1 MIFIK
6 DIIEK
11 LDNVEEILNEIKVN
25 NKSLKQAEDDKIQ
38 EDFDVKIEEYFED
51 KKCATVIGK
60 FSDYA
65 ATADERFI
73 NFAAFLDECVAR
85 TKSGDFVDGD
95 KLYMTPR
102 HAKNLKDEAIKMFRY
117 AEDKLL
123 KSPTD
128 ACNSKDMQG
137 YIIERSFRSKEN
149 KETTMQGI
157 KNKIQKINL
166 LENLATGNKNNYS
179 SNVRTPEELQEF
191 NNLKKPKIE
200 EDNRSKAMSNAD
212 YQKVFDSLYDK
223 LKRDPTSLNE
233 TEAAFL
239 IMGEFGL
246 RPSTVTKIKIDQV
259 DIKNC
264 GLEVE
269 VKQNKSKQMFVAK
282 TSAVEP
288 VTQVTQEILSGLYKR
303 AMLKYRPDKDGN
315 ILLVNCCYQNLDQGF
330 SKLMSEHGINMDK
343 YNGQYKLLRHRFA
356 QNAYTEY
363 RQAFIDSDGT
373 EVSKKARAIKE
384 INYLLG
390 HESKK
395 IKTTMGYIKNIW

>member
-1 MIFIK
+1 
-6 DIIEK
+6 
-11 LDNVEEILNEIKVN
+11 
-25 NKSLKQAEDDKIQ
+25 
-38 EDFDVKIEEYFED
+38 
-51 KKCATVIGK
+51 
-60 FSDYA
+60 
-65 ATADERFI
+65 
-73 NFAAFLDECVAR
+73 
-85 TKSGDFVDGD
+85 
-95 KLYMTPR
+95 MTPR
-102 HAKNLKDEAIKMFRY
+102 HAENLKAEAIKMFRY

-123 KSPTD
+123 KSPND

-137 YIIERSFRSKEN
+137 YMIERSFRSKEN

-157 KNKIQKINL
+157 KKKIQKINL

-191 NNLKKPKIE
+191 NNLKKPKKE
-200 EDNRSKAMSNAD
+200 DDNRSKAMSNAD
-212 YQKVFDSLYDK
+212 YNKIFDKLYDK
-223 LKRDPTSLNE
+223 LKQDPTSLNE

-246 RPSTVTKIKIDQV
+246 RPSTVTQIKIDQV

-288 VTQVTQEILSGLYKR
+288 VTQVTQDILAGLYQR
-303 AMLKYRPDKDGN
+303 AILNYKPNSDGD

-330 SKLMSEHGINMDK
+330 DRLMRQHNINTDK
-343 YNGQYKLLRHRFA
+343 YDGQFKLLRHRFA

-363 RQAFIDSDGT
+363 RQAFAGSDGT
-373 EVSKKARAIKE
+373 EVSKKARALKE

>member
-1 MIFIK
+1 M
-6 DIIEK
+6 
-11 LDNVEEILNEIKVN
+11 KVN

-51 KKCATVIGK
+51 KKCAAVVGK
-60 FSDYA
+60 FNDYA

-73 NFAAFLDECVAR
+73 NFAAFLDECVTR
-85 TKSGDFVDGD
+85 TKNGDFVEGD

-102 HAKNLKDEAIKMFRY
+102 HAENLKAEAIKMFRY

-123 KSPTD
+123 KSPND

-137 YIIERSFRSKEN
+137 YMIERSFRSKEN

-157 KNKIQKINL
+157 KKKIQKINL

-191 NNLKKPKIE
+191 NNLKKPKKE
-200 EDNRSKAMSNAD
+200 DDNRSKAMSNAD
-212 YQKVFDSLYDK
+212 YNKIFDKLYDK
-223 LKRDPTSLNE
+223 LKQDPTSLNE

-246 RPSTVTKIKIDQV
+246 RPSTVTQIKIDQV

-288 VTQVTQEILSGLYKR
+288 VTQVTQDILAGLYQR
-303 AMLKYRPDKDGN
+303 AILNYKPNSDGD

-330 SKLMSEHGINMDK
+330 DRLMRQHNINTDK
-343 YNGQYKLLRHRFA
+343 YDGQFKLLRHRFA

-363 RQAFIDSDGT
+363 RQAFAGSDGT
-373 EVSKKARAIKE
+373 EVSKKARALKE